1 METASEYEFKKNMT
15 HKMNFLSLQLEDVE
29 HYLKTL
35 SKTDV
40 SFEECDKTF
49 YILLMSCDGEPISK

>member
-1 METASEYEFKKNMT
+1 MDKASEYEFKKNMT
-15 HKMNFLSLQLEDVE
+15 HKMSLLSHQLEDVE

-40 SFEECDKTF
+40 SFEECDTT
-49 YILLMSCDGEPISK
+49 